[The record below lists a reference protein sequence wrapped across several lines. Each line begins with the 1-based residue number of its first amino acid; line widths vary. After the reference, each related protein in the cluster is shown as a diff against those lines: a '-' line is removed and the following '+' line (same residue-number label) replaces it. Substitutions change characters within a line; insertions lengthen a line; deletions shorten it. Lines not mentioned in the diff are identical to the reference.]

1 MHTCLTLTNIGRH
14 WFVEREVSGLIA
26 KLRSYCDSVHSSDI
40 NIEGPSGEGEARCW
54 RIQLKLRVLD
64 EIVRVAMHAPERGDP
79 QQSLSQLLV
88 AVYERARVQLDHIAD
103 HHNSCCSRG
112 GHGIAERLEA
122 CA

>member
-1 MHTCLTLTNIGRH
+1 MHTCLTLTNIGGH

-26 KLRSYCDSVHSSDI
+26 KLRSYCDSIHSSDI
-40 NIEGPSGEGEARCW
+40 NIEGPSGEGVARCW

-79 QQSLSQLLV
+79 QQSLSQLL
-88 AVYERARVQLDHIAD
+88 ATVYERARVQLDHISD
-103 HHNSCCSRG
+103 HHHSCCSRG
-112 GHGIAERLEA
+112 GHDTAERLEA